1 MSDKESGYSVCQGG
15 IVKALV
21 HNHPSGNISPSK
33 QDMDTAS
40 KYHVAVCVQVKG
52 QDGQQITKCYRPAR
66 KK

>member
-33 QDMDTAS
+33 QDMDTAA
-40 KYHVAVCVQVKG
+40 KHHVAVCVQVTKNG
-52 QDGQQITKCYRPAR
+52 QTETKCYRPR
-66 KK
+66 GKK